1 MTMTTVLDGALR
13 REIVADRRPYTVT
26 LTPIGLKLV
35 PKGKRNGIE
44 LTWASLVNGDAAL
57 AAGLN
62 ATLQQMTSRLPQA
75 ERPSSRPGRS
85 EKRASAMRETG
96 SS

>member
-1 MTMTTVLDGALR
+1 MTTVLDGALR
-13 REIVADRRPYTVT
+13 REIVAEKHPYTVT

-44 LTWASLVNGDAAL
+44 LTWASLVNGEAAL

-62 ATLQQMTSRLPQA
+62 ATLQRLHGPTSQGDRKMAQPRRVA
-75 ERPSSRPGRS
+75 
-85 EKRASAMRETG
+85 KRDAGARVTSKTH
-96 SS
+96 

>member
-13 REIVADRRPYTVT
+13 REIVAEKRPYTVT
-26 LTPIGLKLV
+26 LTPVGLKLV
-35 PKGKRNGIE
+35 PKGKRNGLE

-62 ATLQQMTSRLPQA
+62 ATLQQMKA
-75 ERPSSRPGRS
+75 RPPHVARSSARPGAR
-85 EKRASAMRETG
+85 
-96 SS
+96 